1 MVNNYNETKSRPLLH
16 GSEQL
21 VSNSCVLFVKLGKQ
35 VRFHVLNIHLISF
48 SLVTPSHVIHICLVT
63 VKTFH

>member
-1 MVNNYNETKSRPLLH
+1 MVNNYNEPKSRPLLH

-35 VRFHVLNIHLISF
+35 VRFHVLNIH
-48 SLVTPSHVIHICLVT
+48 
-63 VKTFH
+63 